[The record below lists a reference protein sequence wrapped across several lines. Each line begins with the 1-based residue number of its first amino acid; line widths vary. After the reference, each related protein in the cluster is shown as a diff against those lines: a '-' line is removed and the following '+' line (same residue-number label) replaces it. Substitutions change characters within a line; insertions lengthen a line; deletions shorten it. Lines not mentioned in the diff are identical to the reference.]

1 MSLDVVDLR
10 AFYDSPLGQVA
21 QRLIAKLIR
30 ARWDG
35 PTSGLC
41 VLGIGYATPY
51 LAGIQAQRVLAFMP
65 ATQGVVHW
73 PCNGHSA
80 SALVDPTMM
89 PLPDACVDRI
99 LVIHALETGEHPR
112 DLLEE
117 IWRILAPGGRVIIV
131 APSRTGLWARLDTTP
146 FGNGHP
152 YSRGQLHD
160 LLQETLFLPVFW
172 GEALYVPPFSS
183 ASLLRSAPAFER
195 IAGRFS
201 LPGGGVHVV
210 EATKQLYRPIGAR
223 RAIRRSVTVLEPVLE
238 PVGAARI
245 RGALRE
251 RLSAK
256 KSELNPPLEQGRQ
269 QP

>member
-10 AFYDSPLGQVA
+10 AFYDQPLGEVA
-21 QRLIAKLIR
+21 RKIVSRILR
-30 ARWDG
+30 TRWEDHA
-35 PTSGLC
+35 GLS
-41 VLGIGYATPY
+41 VMGVGYATPY
-51 LAGIQAQRVLAFMP
+51 LADFAEKAQRILAFMP

-73 PCNGHSA
+73 PLNGRSS

-89 PLPDACVDRI
+89 PLPDSSVDRI
-99 LVIHALETGEHPR
+99 LVVHSLEVGEHPR
-112 DLLEE
+112 DILEE

-146 FGNGHP
+146 FGQGHP

-160 LLQETLFLPVFW
+160 LLQETLFLPVYW
-172 GEALYVPPFSS
+172 SEALYVPPFAR

-210 EATKQLYRPIGAR
+210 EATKQLYRPISLR
-223 RAIRRSVTVLEPVLE
+223 RAVRRALPQLEPVME
-238 PVGAARI
+238 PVGAGVEA
-245 RGALRE
+245 GV
-251 RLSAK
+251 
-256 KSELNPPLEQGRQ
+256 
-269 QP
+269 